1 MNIDQV
7 IRKSF
12 GLRFLLISFL
22 LSGLANADSKN
33 LLQLPKTTKL
43 PPSFYDFKL
52 PPPPPVSEP
61 ESVSI
66 AEPEPEKLPYTD
78 PNPSIRA
85 AQAKRLLQ
93 KRRLLQRDSLEN
105 ALEMAPLKQENIN
118 DTEALYAKD
127 PHYRQWDQRTLEDKF
142 TYPVDRRWVL
152 TADRYI
158 SGILETEINSEV
170 PGRVTL
176 VTHRPIFAAEGWTVI
191 FPQYTKIICEYQS
204 LKKVSD
210 KRLTLKCLRAI
221 RPDGSSLLFTQAYGT
236 DAMGRNGLVGDIDYR
251 TAERYGSAFVLAGI
265 ASLAG
270 AGTNVSSNPIVAQ
283 GAQNLSQN
291 MGEVTAKV
299 LDQNIDLAPLLTIEK
314 GTLIHI
320 RPQTDIWLR
329 EPITKIELLKNQ
341 QNQQVLEQK
350 RDPNREQKGYPTS

>member
-1 MNIDQV
+1 MNIDQM
-7 IRKSF
+7 IKKSF
-12 GLRFLLISFL
+12 GLRFLLISLL
-22 LSGLANADSKN
+22 LSGFANADSKD

-52 PPPPPVSEP
+52 PPPPPLLELELLPV
-61 ESVSI
+61 

-85 AQAKRLLQ
+85 AQANRLRQ
-93 KRRLLQRDSLEN
+93 KRRLLQRE
-105 ALEMAPLKQENIN
+105 ALERIQFKQDKPES
-118 DTEALYAKD
+118 EELYAKD

-176 VTHRPIFAAEGWTVI
+176 VTHRPIFAAEGWVVI

-270 AGTNVSSNPIVAQ
+270 AGTNISSNPIVSQ

-329 EPITKIELLKNQ
+329 SPISKSELLKNQ
-341 QNQQVLEQK
+341 QNQQGLEQK
-350 RDPNREQKGYPTS
+350 RDPNRELKRYPAS

>member
-1 MNIDQV
+1 MKLFQV
-7 IRKSF
+7 IGVSF
-12 GLRFLLISFL
+12 GLKFLFMGLL
-22 LSGLANADSKN
+22 LSGFANADSKD

-52 PPPPPVSEP
+52 PPPPPLLEP
-61 ESVSI
+61 EPIPI
-66 AEPEPEKLPYTD
+66 AAPEPEKLPYTD

-93 KRRLLQRDSLEN
+93 KRRLLQREDFE
-105 ALEMAPLKQENIN
+105 EIQQPQDKPEP
-118 DTEALYAKD
+118 EELYAKD

-170 PGRVTL
+170 PGRVTII
-176 VTHRPIFAAEGWTVI
+176 THRPIFAAEGWVVI

-270 AGTNVSSNPIVAQ
+270 AGTNISSNPIVAQ

-329 EPITKIELLKNQ
+329 EPIPKSELLKNQ

-350 RDPNREQKGYPTS
+350 RDPNREQKGYPAS